1 MAEVRKLIPTGECIQ
16 GPKTSSKGQ
25 GGGPPCSSRRDSE
38 GDTLLLSPPYTNTTT
53 ITDLLKIPMAESM
66 LRYGAPSHREPTKQG
81 VLSLLESDSGTLKG
95 HSGKDGG
102 RQLPESRKPQR
113 LPFLGTGGQRIIQRG
128 MKFRPGT
135 PSAYIPVCVR
145 FPFKC

>member
-1 MAEVRKLIPTGECIQ
+1 MSLCHGRSKEAYANMAGHFPLGNVSRAQ
-16 GPKTSSKGQ
+16 RQAQKGGVE
-25 GGGPPCSSRRDSE
+25 GGTPCSSRRDS

-81 VLSLLESDSGTLKG
+81 VQSLLRSDSGTLKG

-113 LPFLGTGGQRIIQRG
+113 LPPSLGLEDRG
-128 MKFRPGT
+128 SFREE
-135 PSAYIPVCVR
+135 
-145 FPFKC
+145 